1 MCTTRNFLFFLCMG
15 AVSPRGKNTHY
26 LFSAPHITEFKKSQ
40 RIRWMGCVI
49 RMVEVITA

>member
-1 MCTTRNFLFFLCMG
+1 MG

-26 LFSAPHITEFKKSQ
+26 LFSAPHIPEFIRSQ
-40 RIRWMGCVI
+40 RIRWVGNVI